1 MTLTPNQ
8 SRSVLAGVLHG
19 LDALR
24 DAVKVPRGGSAW
36 RGLTPAG
43 KLYVWAVVLIGTA
56 VLVGYIP
63 RTYPDPVL
71 FALLVLFAC
80 LTSTWK
86 VHLSRSIAN
95 GSTLSVSYAAHLT
108 TLLLLGPGYA
118 VVVAVA
124 GVWTQCT
131 YKATYRYPLH
141 RTAFSMAAAAITM
154 AATGAVYGWLGGG
167 SPPSET
173 FELAR
178 PLVGAIST
186 YYFVNTGLIAAAISL
201 STPRPLW
208 TTWRDDFL
216 WSAGSFVFAGTA
228 GALAAMV
235 LARGDQWKAV
245 LLIAP
250 VYLTYRTYELFVG
263 RIDDQRRHTEE
274 IQRLHQDTLEA
285 LQQAREAERALAGE
299 KERLGR
305 ALAEMTRLED
315 AREQLLAGEQSAR
328 AAAEEASR
336 LKDQFLAIVSH
347 ELRTPLNAILGWA
360 DMLCKRKLD
369 DEVRAR
375 GHRTVYESAR
385 RQAQLIEDLLDIA
398 RISSGKLRLDRV
410 LVSMQSALVEALQV
424 IQPGAEAKR
433 IRISIDADAEL
444 AAVYGDAA
452 RLQQIIWNLLSNAVK
467 FTPAG
472 GWIRVRV
479 ANAGD
484 HVELSVT
491 DSGEGIA
498 PEFLPSVFHQ
508 FRQAD
513 ASTTRVHSG
522 LGLGLSIVK
531 TLVEAHGGT
540 VSAFSEGPGRGAS
553 FTVRLPAVL
562 SSRVPRRPGGDAL
575 NPAIDEQHAFTLD
588 SVTVLVVD
596 DDGGS
601 RDVVAAQLELCG
613 ASVLCAASAEE
624 AFTLLDQKHVDVL
637 LADIGMPGEDGYS
650 LIRRIRAVSDRRIRA
665 VPAAAITA
673 FAREADRAEALT
685 AGFQLHL
692 PKPIQA
698 EALIA
703 AVGALLVFPT
713 APIEPQAPASQAS

>member
-1 MTLTPNQ
+1 MTLTPN
-8 SRSVLAGVLHG
+8 RSSGVLAGVPQG
-19 LDALR
+19 LGAFR
-24 DAVKVPRGGSAW
+24 DAVKVPRSGSAW
-36 RGLTPAG
+36 RGLTPAA
-43 KLYVWAVVLIGTA
+43 KLYVWAVVLTGTA
-56 VLVGYIP
+56 VLVAYIP
-63 RTYPDPVL
+63 RTYPEPVQ
-71 FALLVLFAC
+71 FAALVLLAC

-86 VHLSRSIAN
+86 VHLSRTVAN

-108 TLLLLGPGYA
+108 TLLLLGSGYA

-124 GVWTQCT
+124 GVLTQCT

-154 AATGAVYGWLGGG
+154 AATGAVYGWLGGS
-167 SPPSET
+167 SPPSDS

-186 YYFVNTGLIAAAISL
+186 YYAVNTGLVAAAISL
-201 STPRPLW
+201 STFRPLW
-208 TTWRDDFL
+208 TTWREDFL
-216 WSAGSFVFAGTA
+216 WTAGSFVFAGTA
-228 GALAAMV
+228 GALAALV

-274 IQRLHQDTLEA
+274 IQRLHQETLEA

-305 ALAEMTRLED
+305 ALADMTRLED
-315 AREQLLAGEQSAR
+315 AREQLLAREQSAR
-328 AAAEEASR
+328 ATAEEASR

-360 DMLCKRKLD
+360 DMLSKRKLD
-369 DEVRAR
+369 EEVRAR
-375 GHRTVYESAR
+375 GHRTIYESAR
-385 RQAQLIEDLLDIA
+385 RQAQLIEDLLDVA
-398 RISSGKLRLDRV
+398 RISSGKLRLDRA
-410 LVSMQSALVEALQV
+410 LVSMQSVMVDALQV

-433 IRISIDADAEL
+433 IRISIDADPEL
-444 AAVYGDAA
+444 GAVYGDAA

-467 FTPAG
+467 FTPAD
-472 GWIRVRV
+472 GWIRIRLG
-479 ANAGD
+479 NAGD
-484 HVELSVT
+484 HVELGVT

-562 SSRVPRRPGGDAL
+562 GSGVPRRLGADAL
-575 NPAIDEQHAFTLD
+575 NSAVDVQHAFTFD
-588 SVTVLVVD
+588 GVTVLVVD
-596 DDGGS
+596 DDEGS
-601 RDVVAAQLELCG
+601 RDVVAAQLQLCG
-613 ASVLCAASAEE
+613 AMVLCAASAEE
-624 AFTLLDQKHVDVL
+624 AFTLLDRKHVDVL

-650 LIRRIRAVSDRRIRA
+650 MIRRIRSMTDRRIAA
-665 VPAAAITA
+665 VPAAALTA
-673 FAREADRAEALT
+673 FAREADRDEALT

-698 EALIA
+698 QALLA
-703 AVGALLVFPT
+703 AVGALLVTPT
-713 APIEPQAPASQAS
+713 ASAEPQAPAGHAC